1 MFGPKSNSCMSRA
14 LLRLTFV
21 LVLFL
26 VVASASSCALVD
38 QLAARLSPAAT
49 DLPVAV
55 SVTVHFIDV
64 GQGDAALIQCSPGG
78 TMLVDGGPGLASERL
93 INYLAKQ
100 AVEIIDLLVVTHP
113 HEDHIGGLP
122 DVFAQFAVK
131 QVVDSGVT
139 HTTRAY
145 DAYWNALQHEKRAGG
160 CSYLKADRQSISLA
174 ANVTLTVLGPLGP
187 MDSTNNSS
195 VVARLDFGQSS
206 FLFMGD
212 ALYEAETALLDRGV
226 RLSAD
231 VLKVSRHGSYT
242 STSVKFLDAVDPAYA
257 VISAGAENPY
267 GHPHDQT
274 LVRLARVGATIY
286 RTDQDGDVVF
296 QTDGKTIRLVA
307 PASAR

>member
-1 MFGPKSNSCMSRA
+1 MSGPKPNFRMSRA
-14 LLRLTFV
+14 LLRLVVV
-21 LVLFL
+21 LVLL
-26 VVASASSCALVD
+26 VLSASSCALVD
-38 QLAARLSPAAT
+38 QLAARLSPPAA
-49 DLPVAV
+49 DLPVAA

-78 TMLVDGGPGLASERL
+78 TLLIDGGPGLASDRL
-93 INYLAKQ
+93 INYLAGQ
-100 AVEIIDLLVVTHP
+100 AVETVDLLVVTHP

-122 DVFAQFAVK
+122 DVFAQLVVK

-145 DAYWNALQHEKRAGG
+145 DAYWDALQHEKRASG
-160 CSYLKADRQSISLA
+160 CSYHKADGQRISLA
-174 ANVTLTVLGPLGP
+174 ANVALTVLGPVGP
-187 MDSTNNSS
+187 MDSINNSS
-195 VVARLDFGQSS
+195 IVARLDFGQSS

-226 RLSAD
+226 RLAAD

-242 STSVKFLDAVDPAYA
+242 STSVKFLDAVDPAFA
-257 VISAGAENPY
+257 VISAGADNPY

-274 LVRLARVGATIY
+274 LVRLGRVGAAIH
-286 RTDQDGDVVF
+286 RTDQDGHVVF
-296 QTDGKTIRLVA
+296 QTDGRTIRLIA